1 MIELNSKIKDALIK
15 LDFVKRYEELSNKFS
30 TERTPSSN
38 RLVYID
44 GEEVMETIQDLGYSP
59 LFDAKEKFY
68 KIKEE
73 QMGEYT
79 FGVHVILQGGM
90 VDLVWVVRENEELL
104 LGAPW
109 GTYSRRLI
117 DSSYRIKKPIIGT
130 YEDLEEI
137 LKISFKMYEDFKRIL
152 TGNYV

>member
-1 MIELNSKIKDALIK
+1 MIELNSKIKHALIK
-15 LDFVKRYEELSNKFS
+15 INFIKRYEELSNQFNE
-30 TERTPSSN
+30 ERTPSSN

-44 GEEVMETIQDLGYSP
+44 GEEVMDTIQGLGYSP
-59 LFDAKEKFY
+59 LFDTKEKFY
-68 KIKEE
+68 KIQEE
-73 QMGEYT
+73 PIEQFT
-79 FGVHVILQGGM
+79 FGFHIILQAGM

-109 GTYSRRLI
+109 GTYSRRLV

-137 LKISFKMYEDFKRIL
+137 LKIAFNMYEEFKSVL
-152 TGNYV
+152 TSN